1 MKTSK
6 ENMYKD
12 EYMEDYASCDS
23 FDALVEGQKE
33 LENASHWVQDV
44 RRMEVLPL
52 DNPMEVELLAN
63 DPANRI
69 PKDVLLDTADNA
81 GIMLSYNGQQYC
93 LRDCAMPSLLNT
105 AGISGLGIGRAD
117 KVNLATGLTA
127 FLMGCREKSKVLHRC
142 GKVAAILSSQY
153 EVMPISTMLELCE
166 GLGNSFGAMSFR
178 GGMVSHALTVAS
190 FRFPE
195 KAKQAAATY
204 AAVTGKTVE
213 LTPCIQFRASDT
225 SSMAATLVYSLAGKD
240 ISMPLGTVKVS
251 HIPPAER
258 DANGNRVTC
267 LAKFKEEIQN
277 IYAKMETEIPELLAD
292 MDAHH
297 IDNPGNAFVGLC
309 KYANIPQRWGGIVE
323 EMIRNDFPGRSGCS
337 MLELFEYLCRI
348 TGMAVEDGN
357 DPFSKRVLDLEEGIL
372 RIASNKAIWSRY
384 DLPGTVAWSQKKFV
398 V

>member
-1 MKTSK
+1 MKMSK

-12 EYMEDYASCDS
+12 EYMADYGAYDS

-33 LENASHWVQDV
+33 MENASQWVQDV

-63 DPANRI
+63 DPTNHI

-81 GIMLSYNGQQYC
+81 GIMLSYNGQNYC

-105 AGISGLGIGRAD
+105 AGISGLGVGRAD

-127 FLMGCREKSKVLHRC
+127 FLMGCRDRSTVLHRC
-142 GKVAAILSSQY
+142 GKVSAVLSSQY
-153 EVMPISTMLELCE
+153 EIMPISTMLEICE
-166 GLGNSFGAMSFR
+166 ELRNSFGAMSFQ
-178 GGMVSHALTVAS
+178 GGMISHALTVAS
-190 FRFPE
+190 FQFPE
-195 KAKQAAATY
+195 KAEQATATY
-204 AAVTGKTVE
+204 TAVTGKTVR

-225 SSMAATLVYSLAGKD
+225 SSMAATLIYSLTGND
-240 ISMPLGTVKVS
+240 ISLPLGTVKVA

-267 LAKFKEEIQN
+267 LAKFREEVQS
-277 IYAKMETEIPELLAD
+277 IYSKMETDIPALLTD
-292 MDAHH
+292 MDAHR
-297 IDNPGNAFVGLC
+297 IENPGNTFVGFC
-309 KYANIPQRWGGIVE
+309 KYANIPQRWGGVVE
-323 EMIRNDFPGRSGCS
+323 ETIRNDFPGRSGCS

-384 DLPGTVAWSQKKFV
+384 DMPGTVAWSQKKFV